1 MKGLLITACML
12 LGGLF
17 SSNAHAAPPTLQE
30 LLTKAHTRYELSGTY
45 DLSGGSVR
53 VPEDCVLAFTEGT
66 KITNGTLVLN
76 KTMFEGAKHCIAV
89 KVSGLQEELD
99 ADFFDLTKDNK
110 TLIMQSIVNT
120 ASKVQLHGRYEDVF
134 DNIELG
140 KKEVSL
146 IGNGATI
153 VKTPRPSTSS
163 PIPLSGL

>member
-89 KVSGLQEELD
+89 KVSGL
-99 ADFFDLTKDNK
+99 
-110 TLIMQSIVNT
+110 
-120 ASKVQLHGRYEDVF
+120 
-134 DNIELG
+134 
-140 KKEVSL
+140 
-146 IGNGATI
+146 
-153 VKTPRPSTSS
+153 
-163 PIPLSGL
+163 